1 MKLFTEHYGY
11 DFYEVASALQ
21 KSIRRGDVR
30 TAGFFALELF
40 PKYREYVWRRLLTIS
55 AEDCYG
61 CVTQEI
67 KALYD
72 SFEIINKK
80 KTDGGRIF
88 ISKAVILLCEC
99 LHNRDADLLSNYVH
113 DKKAGLSDDEIDKIL
128 AEARNSKID
137 VPEYVYDCHTRRG
150 RALGKNKADFF
161 REEQMS
167 LLNQK
172 ESIFPDIVE
181 RL

>member
-40 PKYREYVWRRLLTIS
+40 PKYREYTWRRLLTIS

-61 CVTQEI
+61 CITQEI

-80 KTDGGRIF
+80 KADGGRIF

-99 LHNRDADLLSNYVH
+99 KHNRDADLLSNYVH
-113 DKKAGLSDDEIDKIL
+113 DKKSGLTDDEIEAEL
-128 AEARNSKID
+128 NEARNRKMD
-137 VPEYVYDCHTRRG
+137 VPEYVFDCHTMK
-150 RALGKNKADFF
+150 GKRNGKTKSDFF
-161 REEQMS
+161 KEEQMS
-167 LLNQK
+167 LFNSK
-172 ESIFPDIVE
+172 DSIFPDIVE
-181 RL
+181 GL